1 MQRETLVWLLLVLVT
16 LILTYAL
23 DGGASGLSDAARNT
37 LILVIAFV
45 KVRIVMY
52 EFMEVR
58 LAPGVMRIAANAW
71 TIGTC
76 LVLLLFFYYTWFP
89 VTAQP

>member
-16 LILTYAL
+16 IVLTYAL
-23 DGGASGLSDAARNT
+23 DGDSSGLSDLARNA
-37 LILVIAFV
+37 LILITAFV

-58 LAPGVMRIAANAW
+58 LAPGVMRVAADAW
-71 TIGTC
+71 AIGTC
-76 LVLLLFFYYTWFP
+76 LALLLLFYGG
-89 VTAQP
+89 